1 MTVKSINASV
11 VDKIF
16 PADTVD
22 PGFTISVIGTN
33 ADGSSFSD
41 SKVTSS
47 LPFSYDFPAGTFQVI
62 VSKLGVASQAS
73 DPVTFDVPTTVTLS
87 VPDVTAKATVAA

>member
-1 MTVKSINASV
+1 MTVKSISAPLV
-11 VDKIF
+11 AATF

-22 PGFTISVIGTN
+22 PGFTVSVIGTL

-41 SKVTSS
+41 SKSTSA

-62 VSKLGVASQAS
+62 VSKLGSASQPSA
-73 DPVTFDVPTTVTLS
+73 PTTFDVPTTISIS
-87 VPDVTAKATVAA
+87 VPDATQAATIG